1 MMRRP
6 MARRPMGRGGLL
18 GTAARTAVVAGTAT
32 AVVGGVSRHQQGKAE
47 QAAQAQAY
55 EEQQQAAAMQ
65 AAAQQAAAEQAAA
78 APPPPPA
85 PDPVAEIQRLADMK
99 AQGILTDEEFAAA
112 KAKLLGI

>member
-1 MMRRP
+1 MFRRP

-32 AVVGGVSRHQQGKAE
+32 AVVGGVQRHQQGKAE
-47 QAAQAQAY
+47 EAAQAEAY
-55 EEQQQAAAMQ
+55 QDQQQAAAV
-65 AAAQQAAAEQAAA
+65 AEQQAAA
-78 APPPPPA
+78 APPPPPAA

-99 AQGILTDEEFAAA
+99 AQGILTDEEFTAA

>member
-1 MMRRP
+1 
-6 MARRPMGRGGLL
+6 MARRPVGRGGLL

-32 AVVGGVSRHQQGKAE
+32 AVVGGVSHRQQAKAE

-55 EEQQQAAAMQ
+55 QDEQQAAAMQ
-65 AAAQQAAAEQAAA
+65 AAAEQAAAQQAAA
-78 APPPPPA
+78 APAA